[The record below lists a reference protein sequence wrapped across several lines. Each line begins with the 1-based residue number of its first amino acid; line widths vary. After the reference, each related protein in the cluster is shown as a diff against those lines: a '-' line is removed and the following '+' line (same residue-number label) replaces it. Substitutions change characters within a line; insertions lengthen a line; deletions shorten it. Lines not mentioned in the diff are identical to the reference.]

1 MMTNDFAASLSSAS
15 AGLRPKLMD
24 LNPLIPSVEGEAYQS
39 MPVGEAE
46 WATRKGLKR
55 CSSLAFERRISER
68 LVSSGGFR
76 G

>member
-1 MMTNDFAASLSSAS
+1 
-15 AGLRPKLMD
+15 MD

-39 MPVGEAE
+39 MPVGDAE

-68 LVSSGGFR
+68 LVSSGRFR